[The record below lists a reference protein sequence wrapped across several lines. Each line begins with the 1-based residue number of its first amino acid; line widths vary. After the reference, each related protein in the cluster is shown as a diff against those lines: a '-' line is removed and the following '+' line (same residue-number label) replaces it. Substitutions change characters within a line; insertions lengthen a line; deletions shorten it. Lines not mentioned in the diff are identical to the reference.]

1 MGKALKQ
8 ESSGENSSGGM
19 SRSCCS
25 DLVDFY
31 SFFSHLILTK
41 ALSDKQ
47 ILVLSCFTDEATG
60 VKCVKQQKPGTYSGA
75 QGPAVMKPQGFTSE
89 EWEAQEPRSVN
100 LTWLLR

>member
-1 MGKALKQ
+1 
-8 ESSGENSSGGM
+8 M
-19 SRSCCS
+19 SRSCCT

-47 ILVLSCFTDEATG
+47 ILVLRCFTDEATG

-75 QGPAVMKPQGFTSE
+75 QGTAVMKPQGFTSE
-89 EWEAQEPRSVN
+89 EWEAQDPRSVG